1 VSKKI
6 IIIDDDPDILES
18 MKIVLDKEGYNVITA
33 SNGKDGLEKVKAEK
47 PNLVLLDVMMT
58 SKDEGF
64 QVSYAMKADPEMK
77 DIPIVIISSVSQVTG
92 FDFSKEKDGAFIPVD
107 EFVEKPVKPK
117 QLIDIV
123 RKNLGA

>member
-1 VSKKI
+1 MSKKI

-18 MKIVLDKEGYNVITA
+18 MKIVLDKEGYTVITA
-33 SNGKDGLEKVKAEK
+33 TNGKDGLELVKAEK

-64 QVSYAMKADPEMK
+64 QVSYAMKGDPDLK

-92 FDFSKEKDGAFIPVD
+92 FDFNKDKDGAFIPVD

>member
-1 VSKKI
+1 MSKKI

-18 MKIVLDKEGYNVITA
+18 MKIVLDKEDYNVLTA
-33 SNGKDGLEKVKAEK
+33 TNGKDGLELVKAEM

-64 QVSYAMKADPEMK
+64 QVSYAMKADPALK

-92 FDFSKEKDGAFIPVD
+92 FDFDKDKDGAFIPVD

>member
-1 VSKKI
+1 MSKKI